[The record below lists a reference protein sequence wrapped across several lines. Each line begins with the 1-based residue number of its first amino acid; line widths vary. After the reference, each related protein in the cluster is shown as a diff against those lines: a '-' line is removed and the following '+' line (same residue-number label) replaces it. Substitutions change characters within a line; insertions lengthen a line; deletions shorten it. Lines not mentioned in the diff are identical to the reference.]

1 MQRCT
6 GGGMMGGGSGWRTMV
21 CVVGTLAVGTACS
34 SDRVLPTAPT
44 TVVACEVPSLLVDQ
58 EPVALEAAEIRE
70 ALQFAD
76 LMLRPAIESGRGPL
90 HRALVALSSDAS
102 LTPDIACRA
111 MHDAVNAL
119 RAIPESPETAAERHG
134 IEFALHFARRLTQR

>member
-1 MQRCT
+1 MVRCAGDGEV
-6 GGGMMGGGSGWRTMV
+6 GGRRRWRAMA
-21 CVVGTLAVGTACS
+21 CVVGGLAVSTACS
-34 SDRVLPTAPT
+34 HDRVSPTAPAT
-44 TVVACEVPSLLVDQ
+44 AVSCVVPTLLIDQ
-58 EPVALEAAEIRE
+58 EPAELEAAEIRE

-76 LMLRPAIESGRGPL
+76 LMLRPAIEGGRGPL